1 MAKRISQIML
11 VGAIAQ
17 HLAEQ
22 VPGLKTDANGIALM
36 VECADKLTA
45 HFNAVLA
52 QEALDLERS
61 RWDEGQSNEE
71 V

>member
-1 MAKRISQIML
+1 MTKRISQIRL
-11 VGAIAQ
+11 LGAIAQ

-22 VPGLKTDANGIALM
+22 VPGLKTDANGIAIM
-36 VECADKLTA
+36 VRCADVLTA
-45 HFNAVLA
+45 RFDAVLA
-52 QEALDLERS
+52 AEELELERS